1 MLDMEELK
9 PQGVRARMREA
20 IRTELTAAAI
30 RSIDEIGLAATTV
43 SAITETVGVTE
54 RTFFRYFPT
63 KEDAV
68 LQPIEAL
75 GPSIATELR
84 ARPAAESPL
93 QALRSAFGVAVAS
106 VAADPGMITTVMRL
120 NRSEPAL
127 RGRHLQ
133 KQDLWI
139 SALAE
144 AMGERLGLP
153 GDSPVMRMQCAA
165 MMLAWEKALVSC
177 YERDDFSRAGE
188 ELDTAISDLRSFLAS

>member
-1 MLDMEELK
+1 MSGDLPERRVGQVGRGDDDLLLLRLREEAVA
-9 PQGVRARMREA
+9 GV
-20 IRTELTAAAI
+20 
-30 RSIDEIGLAATTV
+30 G
-43 SAITETVGVTE
+43 G
-54 RTFFRYFPT
+54 
-63 KEDAV
+63 EDAV

-93 QALRSAFGVAVAS
+93 QALRSAFDVAAAS
-106 VAADPGMITTVMRL
+106 VAADPATITTVMRL

-127 RGRHLQ
+127 RGRHLH
-133 KQDLWI
+133 KQDLWT

-153 GDSPVMRMQCAA
+153 GDSPVIRMQCAA

>member
-1 MLDMEELK
+1 MEEAK

-20 IRTELTAAAI
+20 IRAELAAAAM
-30 RSIDEIGLAATTV
+30 RSIDEIGFAATTV
-43 SAITETVGVTE
+43 SAITATVGVTE

-75 GPSIATELR
+75 GPSIAKELR
-84 ARPAAESPL
+84 CRPAAESPL
-93 QALRSAFGVAVAS
+93 QALRSAFDVAVTSISAEP
-106 VAADPGMITTVMRL
+106 ATITTVMRL

-139 SALAE
+139 NALAE
-144 AMGERLGLP
+144 SLGERLGLP
-153 GDSPVMRMQCAA
+153 GDSPTVRMQCAV
-165 MMLAWEKALVSC
+165 MMLAWEKALMSC
-177 YERDDFSRAGE
+177 YERDDFSRVGE
-188 ELDTAISDLRSFLAS
+188 ELDVAVSDLRSFLAS